1 MSGGARQKENKLVGP
16 RVCFLCH
23 AEIPAGT
30 PLAWP
35 DKATATD
42 AVWDK
47 ERCEFRHGTD
57 EGCGRATNFRTAAEV
72 MAEKPVA
79 QTTLPEASP
88 SAPPAPPAVPVTV
101 PALQAEQVAI
111 LRAAGRF
118 PQDASQQEIQ
128 FGLMLAAKYD
138 LDVWSG
144 QVKFIRF
151 RAGEKLTPYLGIEA
165 FRALA
170 ERSGVYDGR
179 EIAVER
185 DKDGHPIRA
194 TCTVYRTDRTRPLVE
209 EVEFSEACRYS
220 AAGKPTYA
228 WETMPVTML
237 RKAAEERALR
247 AAFPL
252 QLSGLYGDA
261 EVPEQ

>member
-1 MSGGARQKENKLVGP
+1 MSGGARQKENRLVGP

-57 EGCGRATNFRTAAEV
+57 EGCGRATNFRTAAE
-72 MAEKPVA
+72 MAAEKEKPVA

-88 SAPPAPPAVPVTV
+88 SAPPAVPS
-101 PALQAEQVAI
+101 PLRAEQIAI

-118 PQDASQQEIQ
+118 PADATPQEIQ
-128 FGLMLAAKYD
+128 FGLVLAERYN

-144 QVKFIRF
+144 QVKYIRF

-179 EIAVER
+179 EITVER